1 MKGQKCKS
9 HSRLK
14 KYLNALV
21 TRFQECEDCI
31 KTLREGGPKTYGESY
46 FNSVKIARLKLNT
59 FKNEIKQVKLQI
71 KAAQRKYSQDS
82 KKVDIE
88 KVGLDTI
95 LKDLYFDKYTLN
107 KPQFVAI
114 MTIIKDMMDRDFEF
128 GNDIIEALNKHNGG
142 SSENMQ
148 YDMLD
153 NLALSEYNYKTVGK
167 LIQWLVSIM
176 GDHSC
181 GDKVSDSWIS
191 YYIYETDWG
200 RNFDDSPCVTAE
212 DGSPI
217 PFKTIGDVYD
227 LIVSYKKSE

>member
-21 TRFQECEDCI
+21 SRFQECEDCI
-31 KTLREGGPKTYGESY
+31 KTLRADGPNVYGESY
-46 FNSVKIARLKLNT
+46 FNSIKIARLKLNT
-59 FKNEIKQVKLQI
+59 FKNEIKQVKLKI
-71 KAAQRKYSQDS
+71 KAAQRKYDQDS

-95 LKDLYFDKYTLN
+95 LKDLYFGKYTLN

-114 MTIIKDMMDRDFEF
+114 MTIIKDMMDRDCEF
-128 GNDIIEALNKHNGG
+128 GNGILETLNKHNGG
-142 SSENMQ
+142 SSENRP
-148 YDMLD
+148 YDMFD
-153 NLALSEYNYKTVGK
+153 NLALSEYNGKTVGK
-167 LIQWLVSIM
+167 LIQWLVSVM

-181 GDKVSDSWIS
+181 GDKVSDSWIA

-200 RNFDDSPCVTAE
+200 HSFDDTPVMSE
-212 DGSPI
+212 DGTPI

-227 LIVSYKKSE
+227 LIVDHKK

>member
-21 TRFQECEDCI
+21 SRFQECEDCI
-31 KTLREGGPKTYGESY
+31 KTLRADGPNVYGESY
-46 FNSVKIARLKLNT
+46 FNSIKIARLKLNT
-59 FKNEIKQVKLQI
+59 FKNEIKQVKLKI
-71 KAAQRKYSQDS
+71 KAAQRKYDQDS

-88 KVGLDTI
+88 KVGPDTI
-95 LKDLYFDKYTLN
+95 LKGLYFGKYTLN

-114 MTIIKDMMDRDFEF
+114 MEIIKDMMDRDKGFSA
-128 GNDIIEALNKHNGG
+128 GIAKVYRKHNGT
-142 SSENMQ
+142 S
-148 YDMLD
+148 DMF
-153 NLALSEYNYKTVGK
+153 ALCDDFQNNGYNDKTVGL
-167 LIQWLVSIM
+167 LIQWLVSVM

-181 GDKVSDSWIS
+181 GDKVSDSWIA

-200 RNFDDSPCVTAE
+200 HNFDDTPVMSE
-212 DGSPI
+212 DGVPI

-227 LIVSYKKSE
+227 LIVNNKK

>member
-1 MKGQKCKS
+1 MKGQKCKN

-14 KYLNALV
+14 KYLNVLV
-21 TRFQECEDCI
+21 SHFQKCEECI
-31 KTLREGGPKTYGESY
+31 KTLRTGGTKVYGESY
-46 FNSVKIARLKLNT
+46 FNSIKIARLKLNA
-59 FKNEIKQVKLQI
+59 FKNEIKQVKLKI
-71 KAAQRKYSQDS
+71 KAAQRKYDQDS

-88 KVGLDTI
+88 KVGPDTI

-114 MTIIKDMMDRDFEF
+114 MTIIKDMMDRDCEF
-128 GNDIIEALNKHNGG
+128 GNNILEGLNKHNGG
-142 SSENMQ
+142 SSENMP

-153 NLALSEYNYKTVGK
+153 NLALSEYNSKTVGK

-200 RNFDDSPCVTAE
+200 RNFDDSPVMSE
-212 DGSPI
+212 DGVPI

-227 LIVSYKKSE
+227 LIVNNKK